1 MNSYLQSVL
10 KEFNYYKSL
19 GDQTIDRLDE
29 KQLNFIPYET
39 SNSITVLIQHLHG
52 NMKSRWTDFLTS
64 DGEKTW
70 RNRDGEFKINNPSKE
85 ALLEL
90 WEEGWKTLLDAIE
103 ALEELDLD
111 KKIYIRNMSH
121 TVIEAI
127 NRQLSHYA
135 FHVGQIVFIGK
146 LILGKEW
153 QSLSIPLNK
162 SESYNKE
169 KFLKGKR
176 DLHYTDDLK
185 KIPKL

>member
-1 MNSYLQSVL
+1 MNSYLESVL

-29 KQLNFIPYET
+29 KQLNFRPDET
-39 SNSITVLIQHLHG
+39 SNSIAVLIQHLHG

-70 RNRDGEFKINNPSKE
+70 RNRDGEFKINNPIKSV
-85 ALLEL
+85 LIEL
-90 WEEGWKTLLDAIE
+90 WDEGWKKLLDAIE
-103 ALEELDLD
+103 ALEESNLD

-121 TVIEAI
+121 TVIESI
-127 NRQLSHYA
+127 NRQLTHYA

-176 DLHYTDDLK
+176 DLHYTDDL
-185 KIPKL
+185 

>member
-1 MNSYLQSVL
+1 MTSYLNSVL
-10 KEFNYYKSL
+10 KEFNYYKYL
-19 GDQTIDRLDE
+19 GDQTIARLNE
-29 KQLNFIPYET
+29 EQLNFKPDES
-39 SNSITVLIQHLHG
+39 SNSIAVLTQHLYG

-70 RNRDGEFKINNPSKE
+70 RNRDGEFKINNPSKA
-85 ALLEL
+85 ALMEL
-90 WEEGWKTLLDAIE
+90 WDEGCKTLLDTIE
-103 ALEELDLD
+103 ALEESDLH

-127 NRQLSHYA
+127 NRQLTHYA

-146 LILGKEW
+146 LVLGKEW

-176 DLHYTDDLK
+176 DLHYTDDL
-185 KIPKL
+185 

>member
-29 KQLNFIPYET
+29 KQLNFIPDQT
-39 SNSITVLIQHLHG
+39 SNSIAVLIQHLHG

-70 RNRDGEFKINNPSKE
+70 RNRDEEFKVNNPSKE

-90 WEEGWKTLLDAIE
+90 WNEGWKTLLDTME
-103 ALEELDLD
+103 SLEESDLD

-127 NRQLSHYA
+127 NRQLTHYA
-135 FHVGQIVFIGK
+135 FHVGQIIFIGK

-176 DLHYTDDLK
+176 DLHYTDDL
-185 KIPKL
+185 

>member
-1 MNSYLQSVL
+1 MNSYLKSVS

-19 GDQTIDRLDE
+19 GDQTLARLNE
-29 KQLNFIPYET
+29 EQLNFRPDET
-39 SNSITVLIQHLHG
+39 SNSIAVLIQHLHG
-52 NMKSRWTDFLTS
+52 NMMSRWTDLLTT

-70 RNRDGEFKINNPSKE
+70 RNRDGEFKINNPSKA
-85 ALLEL
+85 ALIEL
-90 WEEGWKTLLDAIE
+90 WDEGWKTLLDAIE
-103 ALEELDLD
+103 ALEESNLD

-127 NRQLSHYA
+127 NRQLTHYA

-162 SESYNKE
+162 SESYNTE

-176 DLHYTDDLK
+176 DLHYTDDL
-185 KIPKL
+185 

>member
-19 GDQTIDRLDE
+19 GDETIARLNE
-29 KQLNFIPYET
+29 EQLNFKPDET
-39 SNSITVLIQHLHG
+39 SNSIGVLIHHLYG
-52 NMKSRWTDFLTS
+52 NMMSRWTDFLTS

-70 RNRDGEFKINNPSKE
+70 RNRDGEFKINNPSKP
-85 ALLEL
+85 ALMEL
-90 WEEGWKTLLDAIE
+90 WEEGWKTLLDTIE
-103 ALEELDLD
+103 ALEESDLH

-127 NRQLSHYA
+127 NRQLTHYA

-146 LILGKEW
+146 LVLGKEW

-176 DLHYTDDLK
+176 DLHYTDDL
-185 KIPKL
+185 

>member
-1 MNSYLQSVL
+1 MTSYLNSVL

-19 GDQTIDRLDE
+19 GDETIARLNE
-29 KQLNFIPYET
+29 KQLNFKPNEA
-39 SNSITVLIQHLHG
+39 SNSIGVLMQHLYG

-64 DGEKTW
+64 DGEKNW
-70 RNRDGEFKINNPSKE
+70 RNRDGEFKINNPSKD
-85 ALLEL
+85 ALIEL
-90 WEEGWKTLLDAIE
+90 WDEGWKTLLDTVE
-103 ALEELDLD
+103 ALEESDQD

-127 NRQLSHYA
+127 NRQLTHYA

-146 LILGKEW
+146 LILGKQW
-153 QSLSIPLNK
+153 HSLSIPLNK

-176 DLHYTDDLK
+176 DLHYTDDL
-185 KIPKL
+185 

>member
-29 KQLNFIPYET
+29 KQLNFIPDQT
-39 SNSITVLIQHLHG
+39 SNSIAVLIQHLHG

-127 NRQLSHYA
+127 NRQLTHYA
-135 FHVGQIVFIGK
+135 FHVGQIIFIGK

-176 DLHYTDDLK
+176 DLHYTDDL
-185 KIPKL
+185 

>member
-29 KQLNFIPYET
+29 KQLNFRPDET
-39 SNSITVLIQHLHG
+39 SNSIAVLIQHLHG

-70 RNRDGEFKINNPSKE
+70 RNRDGEFKVNNPTKE
-85 ALLEL
+85 ALIQL
-90 WEEGWKTLLDAIE
+90 WNEGWKTLLDAIV
-103 ALEELDLD
+103 ALDEKDLNE
-111 KKIYIRNMSH
+111 KIYIRNMSH

-127 NRQLSHYA
+127 NRQLTHYA
-135 FHVGQIVFIGK
+135 FHVGQIIFIGK

-169 KFLKGKR
+169 KFLKEKR
-176 DLHYTDDLK
+176 DQHYTDDL
-185 KIPKL
+185 

>member
-39 SNSITVLIQHLHG
+39 SNSIAVLIQHLHG

-127 NRQLSHYA
+127 NRQLTHYA

-176 DLHYTDDLK
+176 DLHYTDDL
-185 KIPKL
+185 